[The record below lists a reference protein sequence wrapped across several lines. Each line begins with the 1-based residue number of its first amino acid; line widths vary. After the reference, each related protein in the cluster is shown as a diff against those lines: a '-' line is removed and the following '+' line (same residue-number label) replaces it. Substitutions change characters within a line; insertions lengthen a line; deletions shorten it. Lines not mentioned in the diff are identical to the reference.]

1 MPCLEAVESITVDM
15 VFLSTS
21 AMNVDMTFH
30 QEPEIV
36 LVKRAMLASA
46 EPKVLLMD
54 SSKMPRAALHRLAP
68 IADYDRLIVDSG
80 VDEALVKEIRERIPV
95 DVDPL

>member
-1 MPCLEAVESITVDM
+1 M
-15 VFLSTS
+15 
-21 AMNVDMTFH
+21 
-30 QEPEIV
+30 

-46 EPKVLLMD
+46 ETKVLLMD

-80 VDEALVKEIRERIPV
+80 VDEALVKGFGSVSPSTSP
-95 DVDPL
+95 PL